1 MLVSSEFL
9 LLGAVLATSDLPPQ
23 IGQFKTVEWLPL
35 LVALT
40 TFERTHAGSDRRVS
54 RGDDD
59 GCNRPA
65 KLAVFA
71 AGRAA

>member
-1 MLVSSEFL
+1 MVRKRCRVR
-9 LLGAVLATSDLPPQ
+9 AKSDLPPQ
-23 IGQFKTVEWLPL
+23 IGQFKTGEWLPL

-40 TFERTHAGSDRRVS
+40 TFGRTHAGSDYRVS

-59 GCNRPA
+59 GCSRSA
-65 KLAVFA
+65 KREVFA

>member
-1 MLVSSEFL
+1 MKQNFTLVKIR
-9 LLGAVLATSDLPPQ
+9 SDLPPQ

-40 TFERTHAGSDRRVS
+40 TFERTHAGSDGQVS
-54 RGDDD
+54 RGYGD
-59 GCNRPA
+59 GCSRPA
-65 KLAVFA
+65 KPEVFA